1 MEIEDAFMASPVFY
15 PSSVMIGVSTF
26 RERLTLTFGYCATT
40 LAPEWAEGLLDEF
53 VGQLPA

>member
-1 MEIEDAFMASPVFY
+1 MASPVFY
-15 PSSVMIGVSTF
+15 PPSVMIGVSTF
-26 RERLTLTFGYCATT
+26 RERLTLTFGYCATA